1 MTPELIH
8 LLERTPGIIRTRQGI
23 RCGGIEP
30 SDFTRLLTMKKPTT
44 NLKEGEWAQVRRGL
58 YKGDVGLIV
67 AVKHWG
73 VEVLLLPRLN
83 PPAGDFTL
91 KRKRSSIPP
100 ITALFDLAEFS
111 RTHEVIPEKQGND
124 SYIVGGLTFEHGL
137 LRKCYDFHSLSSIVL
152 DMPSEHTFLFDSS
165 KHPALKL
172 TVFPHPREWSFEE
185 GEKVVML
192 SAGKWRE
199 RYVRAEGVVSAL
211 RDKYIDVNLGPEQG
225 IQTYTWQ
232 HVRKYFNLGDFVTVT
247 AGRLAGRTGWVDRVD
262 YNTDTVHVVEKA
274 AESVVVGSHTSDK
287 IAVRSST

>member
-1 MTPELIH
+1 MTPELIR
-8 LLERTPGIIRTRQGI
+8 LLERTPGIICTRQGI

-100 ITALFDLAEFS
+100 ITALFNLAEFS
-111 RTHEVIPEKQGND
+111 HTHEVIPKKQGNN

-137 LRKCYDFHSLSSIVL
+137 L
-152 DMPSEHTFLFDSS
+152 
-165 KHPALKL
+165 
-172 TVFPHPREWSFEE
+172 
-185 GEKVVML
+185 
-192 SAGKWRE
+192 
-199 RYVRAEGVVSAL
+199 
-211 RDKYIDVNLGPEQG
+211 
-225 IQTYTWQ
+225 
-232 HVRKYFNLGDFVTVT
+232 
-247 AGRLAGRTGWVDRVD
+247 
-262 YNTDTVHVVEKA
+262 
-274 AESVVVGSHTSDK
+274 
-287 IAVRSST
+287 